1 MRTNNKEEQSY
12 YDKLCSF
19 LLWGAI
25 GVYMKS
31 GKMPHLAPKI
41 STKIKKAVHMI

>member
-12 YDKLCSF
+12 YKKPCSF
-19 LLWGAI
+19 LLWGAL

-31 GKMPHLAPKI
+31 EKMPHLAPQI
-41 STKIKKAVHMI
+41 STKIKKAVCII

>member
-12 YDKLCSF
+12 YKKALF
-19 LLWGAI
+19 FFYGGAL

-31 GKMPHLAPKI
+31 EKMPHLAPQI
-41 STKIKKAVHMI
+41 STKIKKAVCII